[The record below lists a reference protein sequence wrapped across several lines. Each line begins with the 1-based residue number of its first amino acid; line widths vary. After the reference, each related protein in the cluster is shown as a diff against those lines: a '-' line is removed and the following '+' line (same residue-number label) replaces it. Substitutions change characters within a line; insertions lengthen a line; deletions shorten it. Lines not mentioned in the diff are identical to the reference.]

1 MRSAQAVPL
10 PRLRCWHWRQ
20 SLRSAGRCSS
30 LLVLLGAAAVTMLL
44 TGIGILVDR
53 FDESHPRQAN
63 LLYVMDAD
71 TRTAMWASQ
80 NRTRD
85 PWTARYVPISNGEAE
100 PPHPLPYGVTPRW
113 TGTADVVPMDP
124 PRIDVLASRS
134 EGDSTEVR
142 VRVASSRR
150 ANVIT
155 IHADRPVETAT
166 ITADGQPPVTASPRY
181 PDAVGA
187 RAWPYEMRLYDPPPN
202 GFTLTL
208 QLRGSTVPQLYV
220 SDYTVGLE
228 QLPGLTPRPPGLD
241 RSPYH
246 SSDIVVVGR
255 TFRP

>member
-1 MRSAQAVPL
+1 
-10 PRLRCWHWRQ
+10 
-20 SLRSAGRCSS
+20 
-30 LLVLLGAAAVTMLL
+30 
-44 TGIGILVDR
+44 
-53 FDESHPRQAN
+53 
-63 LLYVMDAD
+63 
-71 TRTAMWASQ
+71 
-80 NRTRD
+80 
-85 PWTARYVPISNGEAE
+85 
-100 PPHPLPYGVTPRW
+100 
-113 TGTADVVPMDP
+113 MDP

-142 VRVASSRR
+142 VRVASPRR

-155 IHADRPVETAT
+155 VHSERPVEIAT